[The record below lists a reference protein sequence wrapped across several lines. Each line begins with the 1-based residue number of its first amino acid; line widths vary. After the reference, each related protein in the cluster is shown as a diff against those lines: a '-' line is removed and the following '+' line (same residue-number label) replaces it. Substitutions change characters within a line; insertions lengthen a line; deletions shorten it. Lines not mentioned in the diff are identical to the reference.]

1 MALDLKRVVLIGF
14 SGSGK
19 STVARALADRL
30 GMAVIDTDTLVEAQD
45 GRPISRI
52 FADDGEPRFRA
63 LERAA
68 VRTAARETGVVI
80 ATGGG
85 AFGDAESRRLLAE
98 DGIIVLLEA
107 RPETIATRIATQSP
121 DPRPLLAGGDA
132 EALPRIRALKGVR
145 QPIYALADLTV
156 HTDALD
162 VDSVVAE
169 VAAALQRQAQRILRV
184 PGRVE
189 AIVEGPDAT
198 ASVSPDF
205 GTDLACVV
213 CAASGDYPVYVG
225 WGLIDKLPAKL
236 EAVGASGRCFVVAD
250 QGVERFVATA
260 LRALRTG
267 GRSAQLFTILSGERS
282 KSLDGL
288 ADIYAWLAGE
298 RAERRDVV
306 IAIGGGVVTD
316 LAGTAAATY
325 LRGMTLVHVPTTL
338 LAMVD
343 AAIGGKVAVNLPTG
357 KNMVG
362 AFHQPKAVIAD
373 LAALATLP
381 VRERRAG
388 FAEVIK
394 HAWIRDPVMLDEL
407 ERDAEMLLTFG
418 ESENEHRRAV
428 ELIGRNIAIKAG
440 VVSADERES
449 ELRMILNYGH
459 TIAHAL
465 EAVTGYSRF
474 LHGEALGIGLLG
486 AARIAEEVMGLD
498 SAIVDRHRAVI
509 KRYGLP
515 LAAPGVDAGAVQQA
529 IRSDKKVSAGSVRWV
544 LLEEP
549 GRPVI
554 RDDVPSKLVGKVVG
568 QLTSED

>member
-1 MALDLKRVVLIGF
+1 MALDLQRIVLIGF

-19 STVARALADRL
+19 STVARVLADHL
-30 GMAVIDTDTLVEAQD
+30 GMAVVDTDALVEAQA
-45 GRPISRI
+45 GRPISQI
-52 FADDGEPRFRA
+52 FAEDGESAFRA
-63 LERAA
+63 LERDA
-68 VRTAARETGVVI
+68 VRTAALEHGVVV

-85 AFGDAESRRLLAE
+85 AFRDAESRRLLAE
-98 DGIIVLLEA
+98 GGVIVLLEA
-107 RPETIATRIATQSP
+107 RPETIVARIAAHGSE
-121 DPRPLLAGGDA
+121 PRPLLAGKDV
-132 EALPRIRALKGVR
+132 EALSRIRVLKAVR
-145 QPIYALADLTV
+145 QPFYALADLTV

-162 VDSVVAE
+162 IDSVVAE
-169 VAAALQRQAQRILRV
+169 IVAALQRQTQQILRV
-184 PGRVE
+184 PGRVA
-189 AIVEGPDAT
+189 AIVKGPNMA
-198 ASVSPDF
+198 ASVLPDF
-205 GTDLACVV
+205 GGDLACVV
-213 CAASGDYPVYVG
+213 SAASGDYPVYVG
-225 WGLIDKLPAKL
+225 WDLIDDLPAKL
-236 EAVGASGRCFVVAD
+236 AAVAVGGRCFVIAD
-250 QGVERFVATA
+250 QGVERFAATA
-260 LRALRTG
+260 LQALRTA
-267 GRSAQLFTILSGERS
+267 GRDAQLFTILSGERS

-288 ADIYAWLAGE
+288 ADIYAWLAAE

-306 IAIGGGVVTD
+306 IAIGGGVITD

-325 LRGMTLVHVPTTL
+325 LRGMPLIHVPTTL

-373 LAALATLP
+373 LAVLATLP

-394 HAWIRDPVMLDEL
+394 HAWIRDPAMLDEL
-407 ERDAEMLLTFG
+407 ERDAEMLLTLG
-418 ESENEHRRAV
+418 KGGGDRGRAV
-428 ELIGRNIAIKAG
+428 DLIGRNIAIKAA

-465 EAVTGYSRF
+465 EAVTDYSRF
-474 LHGEALGIGLLG
+474 LHGEALGVGLLG

-498 SAIVDRHRAVI
+498 SAIVERHREI
-509 KRYGLP
+509 IRRYGLP
-515 LAAPGVDAGAVQQA
+515 VAAPGVDAEAVQQA
-529 IRSDKKVSAGSVRWV
+529 IRRDKKVSAGSVRWV

-554 RDDVPSKLVGKVVG
+554 RDEVPFQLVGKVIG
-568 QLTSED
+568 QLTSEN

>member
-1 MALDLKRVVLIGF
+1 MALDPQRVVLIGF

-30 GMAVIDTDTLVEAQD
+30 DMAAVDTDALVEAQA

-52 FADDGEPRFRA
+52 FAEDGEPAFRA

-68 VRTAARETGVVI
+68 VRTATLEPGVVI

-98 DGIIVLLEA
+98 DGVIVLLEA
-107 RPETIATRIATQSP
+107 RPETIAARVATQDSA
-121 DPRPLLAGGDA
+121 PRPLLAGGDV
-132 EALPRIRALKGVR
+132 EALSRIRTLKAVR
-145 QPIYALADLTV
+145 QPFYALADLTV

-162 VDSVVAE
+162 INAVVTE

-184 PGRVE
+184 PGRVA
-189 AIVEGPDAT
+189 AIVAGPDVA
-198 ASVSPDF
+198 APLSPDF
-205 GTDLACVV
+205 GDDLACVV
-213 CAASGDYPVYVG
+213 NAASGDYPVYVG

-236 EAVGASGRCFVVAD
+236 EAVGAGGRCFVVAD
-250 QGVERFVATA
+250 QGVEHFVAAA

-267 GRSAQLFTILSGERS
+267 GRSARLFTVLAGERS
-282 KSLDGL
+282 KNLDGL
-288 ADIYAWLAGE
+288 ADIYAWLAAE

-325 LRGMTLVHVPTTL
+325 LRGMPLVHVPTTL

-362 AFHQPKAVIAD
+362 AFHQPKAVISD

-381 VRERRAG
+381 LRERRAG

-394 HAWIRDPVMLDEL
+394 HAWIRDPAMLDDL
-407 ERDAEMLLTFG
+407 ERDAAMLLTLG
-418 ESENEHRRAV
+418 KSASDRRRAV
-428 ELIGRNIAIKAG
+428 DLVGRNIAIKAA

-465 EAVTGYSRF
+465 EAVTDYGRF

-486 AARIAEEVMGLD
+486 AARIAEEVIGLD
-498 SAIVDRHRAVI
+498 SAIVERHREI
-509 KRYGLP
+509 MNRYSLP
-515 LAAPGVDAGAVQQA
+515 LAAPGVDAEAVQRA

-544 LLEEP
+544 LLKEP

-554 RDDVPSKLVGKVVG
+554 RDDVPPQLVGKVVG
-568 QLTSED
+568 QLTAED

>member
-1 MALDLKRVVLIGF
+1 MALDPQRVVLIGF

-30 GMAVIDTDTLVEAQD
+30 GMAAVDTDALVEAQA

-52 FADDGEPRFRA
+52 FAEDGEPAFRA

-68 VRTAARETGVVI
+68 VRTATLEPGVVI

-98 DGIIVLLEA
+98 DGVIVLLEA
-107 RPETIATRIATQSP
+107 RPETIAARVATQDSA
-121 DPRPLLAGGDA
+121 PRPLLAAGDV
-132 EALPRIRALKGVR
+132 EALSRIRTLKAVR
-145 QPIYALADLTV
+145 QPFYALADLTV

-162 VDSVVAE
+162 IDAVVTE

-184 PGRVE
+184 PGRVA
-189 AIVEGPDAT
+189 AIVAGPDVA
-198 ASVSPDF
+198 APLSPDF
-205 GTDLACVV
+205 GDDLACVV
-213 CAASGDYPVYVG
+213 NAASGDYPVYVG

-236 EAVGASGRCFVVAD
+236 EAVGAGGRCFVVAD
-250 QGVERFVATA
+250 QGVEHFVAAA
-260 LRALRTG
+260 LQALRTG
-267 GRSAQLFTILSGERS
+267 GRSARLFTVLAGERS
-282 KSLDGL
+282 KNLDGL
-288 ADIYAWLAGE
+288 ADIYAWLAAE

-325 LRGMTLVHVPTTL
+325 LRGMPLVHVPTTL

-381 VRERRAG
+381 LRERRAG

-394 HAWIRDPVMLDEL
+394 HAWIRDPAMLDDL
-407 ERDAEMLLTFG
+407 ERDAAMLLTLG
-418 ESENEHRRAV
+418 KSASDRRRAV
-428 ELIGRNIAIKAG
+428 DLVGRNIAIKAA

-465 EAVTGYSRF
+465 EAVTDYGRF

-486 AARIAEEVMGLD
+486 AARIAEEVIGLD
-498 SAIVDRHRAVI
+498 SAIVERHREI
-509 KRYGLP
+509 MNRYGLP
-515 LAAPGVDAGAVQQA
+515 LAAPGVDAEAVQRA

-544 LLEEP
+544 LLKEP

-554 RDDVPSKLVGKVVG
+554 RDDVPPQLVGKVVG
-568 QLTSED
+568 QLTAED

>member
-1 MALDLKRVVLIGF
+1 MALDLQRVVLIGF

-19 STVARALADRL
+19 STVARMLADHL
-30 GMAVIDTDTLVEAQD
+30 GMAVVDTDALVEAQA
-45 GRPISRI
+45 GRPISQI
-52 FADDGEPRFRA
+52 FAEDGEPAFRA
-63 LERAA
+63 LERDA
-68 VRTAARETGVVI
+68 VRTAALEHGVVV

-85 AFGDAESRRLLAE
+85 AFRDAESRRLLAE
-98 DGIIVLLEA
+98 GGVIVLLEA
-107 RPETIATRIATQSP
+107 RPETIVARIAAHGSE
-121 DPRPLLAGGDA
+121 PRPLLAGKDV
-132 EALPRIRALKGVR
+132 EALSRIRVLKAVR
-145 QPIYALADLTV
+145 QPFYALADLTV

-162 VDSVVAE
+162 IDSVVAE
-169 VAAALQRQAQRILRV
+169 IVAALQRQTQQILRV
-184 PGRVE
+184 PGRVA
-189 AIVEGPDAT
+189 AIVEGPNMA
-198 ASVSPDF
+198 ASVLPDF
-205 GTDLACVV
+205 GGDLACVV
-213 CAASGDYPVYVG
+213 SAASGDYPVYVG
-225 WGLIDKLPAKL
+225 WDLIGNLPAKL
-236 EAVGASGRCFVVAD
+236 EAVAVGGRCFVIAD
-250 QGVERFVATA
+250 QGVERFAATA
-260 LRALRTG
+260 LQALRTA
-267 GRSAQLFTILSGERS
+267 GRDAQLFTILSSERS

-288 ADIYAWLAGE
+288 ADIYAWLAAE

-306 IAIGGGVVTD
+306 IAIGGGVITD

-325 LRGMTLVHVPTTL
+325 LRGMPLVHVPTTL

-373 LAALATLP
+373 LAVLATLP

-394 HAWIRDPVMLDEL
+394 HAWIRDPAMLDEL
-407 ERDAEMLLTFG
+407 ERDAEMLLTLGKG
-418 ESENEHRRAV
+418 ESDRRRAV
-428 ELIGRNIAIKAG
+428 DLIGRNIAIKAA

-465 EAVTGYSRF
+465 EAVTDYGRF
-474 LHGEALGIGLLG
+474 LHGEALGVGLLG
-486 AARIAEEVMGLD
+486 AARIAEEVIGLD
-498 SAIVDRHRAVI
+498 SAIVERHREII

-515 LAAPGVDAGAVQQA
+515 VAAPGVDVEAVQQA
-529 IRSDKKVSAGSVRWV
+529 IRRDKKVSAGSVRWV

-554 RDDVPSKLVGKVVG
+554 RDEVPFQLVGKVIG
-568 QLTSED
+568 QLTSEN

>member
-1 MALDLKRVVLIGF
+1 MALDPQRVVLIGF

-30 GMAVIDTDTLVEAQD
+30 GMAAVDTDALVEAQA

-52 FADDGEPRFRA
+52 FAEDGEPAFRA

-68 VRTAARETGVVI
+68 VRTATLEPGVVI

-98 DGIIVLLEA
+98 DGVIVLLEA
-107 RPETIATRIATQSP
+107 RPETIAARVATQDSA
-121 DPRPLLAGGDA
+121 PRPLLAGGDV
-132 EALPRIRALKGVR
+132 EALSRIRTLKAVR
-145 QPIYALADLTV
+145 QPFYALADLTV

-162 VDSVVAE
+162 IDAVVTE

-184 PGRVE
+184 PGRVA
-189 AIVEGPDAT
+189 AIVAGPDVA
-198 ASVSPDF
+198 APLSPDF
-205 GTDLACVV
+205 GDDLACVV
-213 CAASGDYPVYVG
+213 NAASGDYPVYVG

-236 EAVGASGRCFVVAD
+236 EAVGAGGRCFVVAD
-250 QGVERFVATA
+250 QGVEHFVAAA
-260 LRALRTG
+260 LQALRTG
-267 GRSAQLFTILSGERS
+267 GRSARLFTVLAGERS
-282 KSLDGL
+282 KNLDGL
-288 ADIYAWLAGE
+288 ADIYAWLAAE

-325 LRGMTLVHVPTTL
+325 LRGMPLVHVPTTL

-381 VRERRAG
+381 LRERRAG

-394 HAWIRDPVMLDEL
+394 HAWIRDPAMLDDL
-407 ERDAEMLLTFG
+407 ERDAAMLLTLG
-418 ESENEHRRAV
+418 KSASDRRRAV
-428 ELIGRNIAIKAG
+428 DLVGRNIAIKAA

-465 EAVTGYSRF
+465 EAVTDYGRF

-486 AARIAEEVMGLD
+486 AARIAEEVIGLD
-498 SAIVDRHRAVI
+498 SAIVERHREI
-509 KRYGLP
+509 MNRYGLP
-515 LAAPGVDAGAVQQA
+515 LAAPGVDAEAVQRA

-544 LLEEP
+544 LLKEP

-554 RDDVPSKLVGKVVG
+554 RDDVPPQLVGKVVG
-568 QLTSED
+568 QLTAED

>member
-1 MALDLKRVVLIGF
+1 M
-14 SGSGK
+14 
-19 STVARALADRL
+19 
-30 GMAVIDTDTLVEAQD
+30 
-45 GRPISRI
+45 
-52 FADDGEPRFRA
+52 
-63 LERAA
+63 
-68 VRTAARETGVVI
+68 
-80 ATGGG
+80 
-85 AFGDAESRRLLAE
+85 AE
-98 DGIIVLLEA
+98 DGVIVLLEA
-107 RPETIATRIATQSP
+107 RPETIAARVATQDSA
-121 DPRPLLAGGDA
+121 PRPLLAGGDV
-132 EALPRIRALKGVR
+132 EALSRIRTLKAVR
-145 QPIYALADLTV
+145 QPFYALADLTV

-162 VDSVVAE
+162 IDAVVTE

-184 PGRVE
+184 PGRVA
-189 AIVEGPDAT
+189 AIVAGPDVA
-198 ASVSPDF
+198 APLSPDF
-205 GTDLACVV
+205 GDDLACVV
-213 CAASGDYPVYVG
+213 NAASGDYPVYVG

-236 EAVGASGRCFVVAD
+236 EAVGAGGRCFVVAD
-250 QGVERFVATA
+250 QGVEHFVAAA
-260 LRALRTG
+260 LQALRTG
-267 GRSAQLFTILSGERS
+267 GRSARLFTVLAGERS
-282 KSLDGL
+282 KNLDGL
-288 ADIYAWLAGE
+288 ADIYAWLAAE

-325 LRGMTLVHVPTTL
+325 LRGMPLVHVPTTL

-381 VRERRAG
+381 LRERRAG

-394 HAWIRDPVMLDEL
+394 HAWIRDPAMLDDL
-407 ERDAEMLLTFG
+407 ERDAAMLLTLG
-418 ESENEHRRAV
+418 KSASDRRRAV
-428 ELIGRNIAIKAG
+428 DLVGRNIAIKAA

-465 EAVTGYSRF
+465 EAVTDYGRF

-486 AARIAEEVMGLD
+486 AARIAEEVIGLD
-498 SAIVDRHRAVI
+498 SAIVERHREI
-509 KRYGLP
+509 MNRYGLP
-515 LAAPGVDAGAVQQA
+515 LAAPGVDAEAVQRA

-544 LLEEP
+544 LLKEP

-554 RDDVPSKLVGKVVG
+554 RDDVPPQLVGKVVG
-568 QLTSED
+568 PADKAED

>member
-1 MALDLKRVVLIGF
+1 MALDPQRVVLIGF

-30 GMAVIDTDTLVEAQD
+30 GMAAVDTDALVEAQA

-52 FADDGEPRFRA
+52 FAEDGEPAFRA

-68 VRTAARETGVVI
+68 VRTATLEPGVVI

-98 DGIIVLLEA
+98 DGVIVLLEA
-107 RPETIATRIATQSP
+107 RPETIAARVATQDSA
-121 DPRPLLAGGDA
+121 PRPLLAGGDV
-132 EALPRIRALKGVR
+132 EALSRIRTLKAVR
-145 QPIYALADLTV
+145 QPFYALADLTV

-162 VDSVVAE
+162 VDAVVTE

-184 PGRVE
+184 SGRVA
-189 AIVEGPDAT
+189 AIVAGPDVA
-198 ASVSPDF
+198 APLSPDF
-205 GTDLACVV
+205 GDDLACIVN
-213 CAASGDYPVYVG
+213 AASGDYPVYVG

-236 EAVGASGRCFVVAD
+236 EAVGAGGRCFVVAD
-250 QGVERFVATA
+250 QGVEHFVAAA
-260 LRALRTG
+260 LQALRTG
-267 GRSAQLFTILSGERS
+267 GRSARLFTVLAGERS
-282 KSLDGL
+282 KNLDGL
-288 ADIYAWLAGE
+288 ADIYAWLAAE

-316 LAGTAAATY
+316 LAGTAASTY
-325 LRGMTLVHVPTTL
+325 LRGMPLVHVPTTL

-381 VRERRAG
+381 LRERRAG

-394 HAWIRDPVMLDEL
+394 HAWIRDPAMLDDL
-407 ERDAEMLLTFG
+407 ERDAAMLLTLG
-418 ESENEHRRAV
+418 KSASDRRRAV
-428 ELIGRNIAIKAG
+428 DLVGRNIAIKAA

-465 EAVTGYSRF
+465 EAVTDYGRF

-486 AARIAEEVMGLD
+486 AARIAEEVIGLD
-498 SAIVDRHRAVI
+498 SAIVERHREI
-509 KRYGLP
+509 MKRYGLP
-515 LAAPGVDAGAVQQA
+515 LAAPGVDAEAVQRA

-544 LLEEP
+544 LLKEP

-554 RDDVPSKLVGKVVG
+554 RDDVPPQLVGKVVG
-568 QLTSED
+568 QLTAED

>member
-1 MALDLKRVVLIGF
+1 MALDPQRVVLIGF

-30 GMAVIDTDTLVEAQD
+30 GMAAVDTDALVEAQA

-52 FADDGEPRFRA
+52 FAEDGEPAFRA

-68 VRTAARETGVVI
+68 VRTATLEPGVVV

-98 DGIIVLLEA
+98 DGVIVLLEA
-107 RPETIATRIATQSP
+107 RPETIAARVATQDSA
-121 DPRPLLAGGDA
+121 PRPLLAGGDA
-132 EALPRIRALKGVR
+132 EALSRIRTLKAVR
-145 QPIYALADLTV
+145 QPFYALADLTV

-162 VDSVVAE
+162 IDAVVTE

-184 PGRVE
+184 PGRVA
-189 AIVEGPDAT
+189 AIVAGPDVA
-198 ASVSPDF
+198 APLSPDF
-205 GTDLACVV
+205 EDDLACVV
-213 CAASGDYPVYVG
+213 NATSGDYPVYVG

-236 EAVGASGRCFVVAD
+236 EAVGAGGRCFVVAD
-250 QGVERFVATA
+250 QGVEHFVAAA
-260 LRALRTG
+260 LQALRTG
-267 GRSAQLFTILSGERS
+267 GRSARLFTVLAGERS
-282 KSLDGL
+282 KNLDGL
-288 ADIYAWLAGE
+288 ADIYAWLAAE

-325 LRGMTLVHVPTTL
+325 LRGMPLVHVPTTL

-381 VRERRAG
+381 LRERRAG

-394 HAWIRDPVMLDEL
+394 HAWIRDPAMLDDL
-407 ERDAEMLLTFG
+407 ERDAAMLLTLG
-418 ESENEHRRAV
+418 KSASDRRRAV
-428 ELIGRNIAIKAG
+428 DLVGRNIAIKAA

-465 EAVTGYSRF
+465 EAVTDYGRF

-486 AARIAEEVMGLD
+486 AARIAEEVIGLD
-498 SAIVDRHRAVI
+498 SAIVERHREI
-509 KRYGLP
+509 MNRYGLP
-515 LAAPGVDAGAVQQA
+515 LAAPGVDAEAVQRA

-544 LLEEP
+544 LLKEP

-554 RDDVPSKLVGKVVG
+554 RDDVPLQLVGKVVG